1 MQLTEI
7 MRQQLL
13 ADVAAAQQEENP
25 LLNGIDLHRLQT
37 TLERELSTDELS
49 SIMMTVG
56 RDRASSM
63 QALCLAMID
72 RLTPITE
79 SSSERVEPSS
89 PPRTWKVEQPPHSR
103 LFRHLTHRGTRVHGV
118 AVGRLA

>member
-13 ADVAAAQQEENP
+13 ADVVAAQQEDNP
-25 LLNGIDLHRLQT
+25 LLIGIDLHRLKV
-37 TLERELSTDELS
+37 TLEREISADELA

-56 RDRASSM
+56 RDRGASM

-72 RLTPITE
+72 RITPDTE
-79 SSSERVEPSS
+79 SSSVRVEPS
-89 PPRTWKVEQPPHSR
+89 PPSRAWKVEQPAHSR
-103 LFRHLTHRGTRVHGV
+103 LFRHLTHRGTRAHGV